1 MKNKEIFR
9 KENVINEAFKKGE
22 SFVTLQ
28 PNKNNQYRLTRFR
41 KRFDTN
47 ATGKEIDG
55 KFVVVFWDNLVKGGE

>member
-1 MKNKEIFR
+1 MKTEETFR
-9 KENVINEAFKKGE
+9 RENVINEAFKKGAA
-22 SFVTLQ
+22 FVTLE

-55 KFVVVFWDNLVKGGE
+55 KFVVVFWSNLVKGGE